1 MEAEYRARNIFEGAY
16 LYVKGA
22 RLLTVEG
29 TAGRAKFVWDDKDGY
44 ARRLGQEYAL
54 DTAAPAK
61 SLFIAFGDLKA
72 EADRALGPIRY
83 AGDGKIL

>member
-22 RLLTVEG
+22 RLLGVEG

-61 SLFIAFGDLKA
+61 SLFVAFGQLKK
-72 EADRALGPIRY
+72 EANAALGPIRY
-83 AGDGKIL
+83 TTEGTME